1 MARPRSED
9 KHAAIL
15 DAAVRVVAERGL
27 SATPTSAISKA
38 AGVAEGTLFTYFKTK
53 DALVN
58 ALYLDIKREMAGTM
72 MAGFPR
78 HAAIRQQL
86 QHVWDH
92 YVEWGV
98 AQPAKKQVMAQLHTS
113 AYITAESR
121 AVASAPFA
129 EIEQVCKASIAS
141 QVLRDYPVPFIWAC
155 MSSLAEATIG
165 CMVQDPQAAASYQRA
180 GFEVLWNGIAFNA

>member
-15 DAAVRVVAERGL
+15 DAAVRVIAERGL

-58 ALYLDIKREMAGTM
+58 ALYLDIKREMADTM
-72 MAGFPR
+72 MASFPR

-86 QHVWDH
+86 QHVWDR
-92 YVEWGV
+92 YVEWGA
-98 AQPAKKQVMAQLHTS
+98 AQPAKKLAMAQLHTS

-121 AVASAPFA
+121 TVASGPFA

-165 CMVQDPQAAASYQRA
+165 CMAQDPQAAASYQRA
-180 GFEVLWNGIAFNA
+180 GFEVLWNGIAFAA